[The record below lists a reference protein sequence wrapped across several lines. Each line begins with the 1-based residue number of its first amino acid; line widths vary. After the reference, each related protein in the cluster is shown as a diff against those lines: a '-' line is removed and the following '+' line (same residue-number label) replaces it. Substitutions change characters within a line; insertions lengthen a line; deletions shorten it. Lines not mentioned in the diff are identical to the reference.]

1 MKSAIGHPR
10 GLTLS
15 RYVDGDLSPA
25 ALGRVEA
32 HLGRCPGCRESVEFL
47 RDVGAAAREAGEPA
61 GASVPDVADEVIRRR
76 AQGERVVL
84 DAPARGRAPGPGAFR
99 AAAAILFLVLG
110 GAVAVLTLAPSA
122 TASRSELA
130 FTPDAPAAGERVEV
144 EYSPAYYLADEDS
157 LRLRARARKT
167 DTPYPRGGVIGE
179 LRVATL
185 HRTDD
190 GMFTGSIR
198 LDPDDVFL
206 AAVVEDFEARNVD
219 TNFGELWELFV
230 RTEDG
235 APSTAALESRYRT
248 LEPYNWVMATAWA
261 EEITERWPD
270 NPIGWAL
277 LYVHLSRTAGGTP
290 PDSVRELHRAKL
302 AGLIAARESGDP
314 DPEELA
320 WLATYARVLG
330 DAALQ
335 DSLLDRLSELDSN
348 HEAVVDRR
356 VLEAWSGSGPDRA
369 ALLDRLE
376 RIWASSDGTNEF
388 VARLALGTAAS
399 AGDVEATRVWMQRAR
414 EVDGVSPGLILM
426 VTEPL
431 LAVAPD
437 RVEIL
442 EERWDILHT
451 AAEEL
456 RPLRSTRD
464 QYLTDLDSEQVTTG
478 VALANALLDTGESDA
493 ALAVLEEIGDR
504 VWKPEDVRRHV
515 GVLLATGDTAAAIEA
530 IGLLVADPIEGSAA
544 LEEYAAV
551 LTASDVDPAALRET
565 AAGEVAERI
574 RSSLGSRRAFAD
586 TLRVHLL
593 DSEPLEARE
602 FFGDE
607 PTILLMWDAAAPG
620 ATEEL
625 DSFEALAREPW
636 ARGKIRAV
644 VVNITGEG
652 LEALAEHRLPVIHDE
667 GLRLTEALGTFGIPS
682 SVVVGPDR
690 RVLAVVSEPEPA
702 FRIAYHLHS
711 GN

>member
-1 MKSAIGHPR
+1 MKNSIGHPR
-10 GLTLS
+10 DLTLS
-15 RYVDGDLSPA
+15 RYVDGDLSPTSR
-25 ALGRVEA
+25 GRVEA
-32 HLGRCPGCRESVEFL
+32 HLGRCAGCRESVEVL
-47 RDVGAAAREAGEPA
+47 RDLGAAAREAREPA
-61 GASVPDVADEVIRRR
+61 GAPVPDVADEVIRRR
-76 AQGERVVL
+76 ARGERVVL
-84 DAPARGRAPGPGAFR
+84 DIPARGWAPGPGGLR
-99 AAAAILFLVLG
+99 AAAAILLLALG
-110 GAVAVLTLAPSA
+110 GAAVVLTLAPSA
-122 TASRSELA
+122 TASRSDLV
-130 FTPDAPAAGERVEV
+130 FTPDAPGAGEWIEV

-190 GMFTGSIR
+190 GTFTGSIG
-198 LDPDDVFL
+198 LEPDDVFH

-248 LEPYNWVMATAWA
+248 LEPYNWVMATGWA
-261 EEITERWPD
+261 EEITERWPE
-270 NPIGWAL
+270 NPIGWVL

-290 PDSVRELHRAKL
+290 PDSVRDLHRAKL
-302 AGLIAARESGDP
+302 AGLIAARESGQP
-314 DPEELA
+314 DLEELA
-320 WLATYARVLG
+320 WLANYARLLR

-335 DSLLDRLSELDSN
+335 DSLLDRLSELDPN
-348 HEAVVDRR
+348 HEEVVDRR
-356 VLEAWSGSGPDRA
+356 VLEAWSESGPDRA

-388 VARLALGTAAS
+388 VARLALGTAVS

-426 VTEPL
+426 ITEPL

-442 EERWDILHT
+442 EERRDILNA

-464 QYLTDLDSEQVTTG
+464 QYLTDLDSERVTTG
-478 VALANALLDTGESDA
+478 VALANALLDAGEADA
-493 ALAVLEEIGDR
+493 ALAVLSEVGDR

-530 IGLLVADPIEGSAA
+530 IGLLVADPIERSSA

-551 LTASDVDPAALRET
+551 LTAADVDPAALLET

-586 TLRVHLL
+586 TLKVHLL
-593 DSEPLEARE
+593 DSEPLEVRE

-607 PTILLMWDAAAPG
+607 PTILLMWDATAPG

-625 DSFEALAREPW
+625 DSFEALASEPW
-636 ARGKIRAV
+636 ARGRIRAV
-644 VVNITGEG
+644 VVNMTGEG
-652 LEALAEHRLPVIHDE
+652 LEVLAGHRLPVIHDE
-667 GLRLTEALGTFGIPS
+667 GLRLTEVLGTFRIPG
-682 SVVVGPDR
+682 SVIVGPDR
-690 RVLAVVSEPEPA
+690 RILAVVSEPEPA

-711 GN
+711 GS